1 MAWQGQTIGTFSVE
15 IQIGNQETGEFLQL
29 EALVDTGSTYTLLP
43 SEMLSRL
50 GVKIVDQRDFELAD
64 QRIVRYDVGE
74 ARLRLNGNEPTVLVV
89 YAPEGTSP
97 LIGATALEL
106 FGLAA
111 DPVNQRLIPV
121 PALLKSMYASRAND
135 DAAIK

>member
-1 MAWQGQTIGTFSVE
+1 MGTFSVE

-43 SEMLSRL
+43 SEMLKCL
-50 GVKIVDQRDFELAD
+50 GIKIVDQRDFELAD
-64 QRIVRYDVGE
+64 QRSVRYDVGE
-74 ARLRLNGNEPTVLVV
+74 ARLRLNGNELTVLVV

-97 LIGATALEL
+97 LLGATALEL

-111 DPVNQRLIPV
+111 EPVNQRLIPV
-121 PALLKSMYASRAND
+121 PALLKSMCPSTVND
-135 DAAIK
+135 ESGIN

>member
-1 MAWQGQTIGTFSVE
+1 MGTFSAE

-43 SEMLSRL
+43 SEILNRLSIKTV
-50 GVKIVDQRDFELAD
+50 GQRDFELAD

-74 ARLRLNGNEPTVLVV
+74 ARLRLNGDELTVLVV
-89 YAPEGTSP
+89 FAPEGTSP
-97 LIGATALEL
+97 LLGATALEL

-111 DPVNQRLIPV
+111 DPVNQRLMPV
-121 PALLKSMYASRAND
+121 PALLKTLCSLTVND
-135 DAAIK
+135 DPAVE